1 MISSD
6 PAVVSMRP
14 RRSALYVPG
23 ANRRALAKAASLP
36 ADVLILDLEDA
47 VLPEARPEAR
57 QNVLEAL
64 ATGFGRQEV
73 VVRVN
78 GLDTP
83 WGIEDITALAR
94 AGAAALLLPKVT
106 APGVLQQAGSLLQ
119 AAGAPPDLALWA
131 MAETPAGVLGIEA
144 ICAASPRLAVIVM
157 GTNDLARALRMPAE
171 AVNGGLVEARSRC
184 VLAARARGLD
194 ILDGVFTD
202 LDDAPGFSEA
212 CRQGRLLGFD
222 GKTLI
227 HPRQLQAANEQFGV
241 SAAQAA
247 MAADTIAA
255 WEAAARE
262 GRGVAVVRGRMVEQL
277 HAAEARRV
285 LALHAATTDTE

>member
-1 MISSD
+1 MSLT
-6 PAVVSMRP
+6 P

-23 ANRRALAKAASLP
+23 ANARALAKAATLP

-47 VLPEARPEAR
+47 VLPEAKPQAR
-57 QNVLEAL
+57 QQVLAAL
-64 ATGFGRQEV
+64 AAGFGRHEV
-73 VVRVN
+73 VVRIN

-83 WGIEDITALAR
+83 WGAADLAALA
-94 AGAAALLLPKVT
+94 ASPAAALLLPKVDQ
-106 APGVLQQAGSLLQ
+106 AADIQQAATRLA
-119 AAGAPPDLALWA
+119 AAGARPELALWA
-131 MAETPAGVLGIEA
+131 MAETPRAILNISA
-144 ICAASPRLAVIVM
+144 ICGASPRLQALVM

-171 AVNGGLVEARSRC
+171 AVNGGLVEARSQC
-184 VLAARARGLD
+184 VLAARAQGID

-227 HPRQLQAANEQFGV
+227 HPRQLQVANELFGV

-247 MAADTIAA
+247 MATETIAA

-277 HAAEARRV
+277 HADEARRV
-285 LALHAATTDTE
+285 LALHAATTGTE

>member
-1 MISSD
+1 MSI
-6 PAVVSMRP
+6 PA

-23 ANRRALAKAASLP
+23 ANPRALAKAATLA

-47 VLPEARPEAR
+47 VLPDAKPGARE
-57 QNVLEAL
+57 NVRKAL
-64 ATGFGRQEV
+64 ASGLGQHEV

-83 WGIEDITALAR
+83 WGAADIAALA
-94 AGAAALLLPKVT
+94 GAAVAALLLPKVDGP
-106 APGVLQQAGSLLQ
+106 AAIQAAAAQLH

-131 MAETPAGVLGIEA
+131 MAETPQGVLNISA
-144 ICAASPRLAVIVM
+144 TCAASPRLAVIVM

-171 AVNGGLVEARSRC
+171 AVNGGLVEARSHC
-184 VLAARARGLD
+184 VLAARAQGLD

-212 CRQGRLLGFD
+212 CRHGRLLGFD

-227 HPRQLQAANEQFGV
+227 HPRQIQAANELFGV

-247 MAADTIAA
+247 MAAETIAA

-277 HAAEARRV
+277 HADEARRV
-285 LALHAATTDTE
+285 LALHAATTGTE

>member
-1 MISSD
+1 MSL
-6 PAVVSMRP
+6 RP

-23 ANRRALAKAASLP
+23 ANPRALAKAATLP

-47 VLPEARPEAR
+47 VLPAAKPAAR
-57 QNVLEAL
+57 QNVGEAL
-64 ATGFGRQEV
+64 SAGFGRREA

-83 WGIEDITALAR
+83 WGADDIGALAQ
-94 AGAAALLLPKVT
+94 AGAAALLLPKVDGPGTVHEAT
-106 APGVLQQAGSLLQ
+106 ALLKS
-119 AAGAPPDLALWA
+119 AGAPPELALWF
-131 MAETPAGVLGIEA
+131 MAETPAGVLNIRS
-144 ICAASPRLAVIVM
+144 ICAASPRLRTVVM

-171 AVNGGLVEARSRC
+171 SVNGGLVEARSQC
-184 VLAARARGLD
+184 VLAARAQGLD

-202 LDDAPGFSEA
+202 LDDAQGFSEA

-227 HPRQLQAANEQFGV
+227 HPRQLQVANELFGV

-247 MAADTIAA
+247 MAAEIIAA
-255 WEAAARE
+255 WEDAARD
-262 GRGVAVVRGRMVEQL
+262 GRGVAVVRGHMVEQL
-277 HAAEARRV
+277 HADEARRV
-285 LALHAATTDTE
+285 LELHAATTGTE